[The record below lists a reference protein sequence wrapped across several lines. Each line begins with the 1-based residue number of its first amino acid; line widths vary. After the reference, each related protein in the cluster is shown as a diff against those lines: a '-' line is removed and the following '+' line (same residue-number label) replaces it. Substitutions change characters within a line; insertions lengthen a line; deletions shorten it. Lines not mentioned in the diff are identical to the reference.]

1 MRQTMMERWIEEA
14 EARRVSQ
21 IAQEEWAQ
29 PPAPMPLRQSLMA
42 RLRSMVLNPDLTS
55 PAGSHHPTRSA
66 A

>member
-1 MRQTMMERWIEEA
+1 MRQTVMDRWIEDA

-21 IAQEEWAQ
+21 IAQEGWAQ
-29 PPAPMPLRQSLMA
+29 PPAPMPLLDSLMA

-55 PAGSHHPTRSA
+55 PAGSRHPTRSA